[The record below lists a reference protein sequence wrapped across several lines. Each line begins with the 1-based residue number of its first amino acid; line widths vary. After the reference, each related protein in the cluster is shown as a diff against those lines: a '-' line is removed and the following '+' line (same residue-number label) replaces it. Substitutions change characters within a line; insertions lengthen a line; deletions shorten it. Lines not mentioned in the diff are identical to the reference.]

1 MPDVREV
8 YEMVTKQKPSDPGAL
23 ERQRTRQIRT
33 MRNRKIGAFA
43 VAAAIGAVAVVVIL
57 ASLDGQ
63 DTTDRTIGRDPE
75 PRAMEVATGF
85 IQAFGALDE
94 DRAVTYLGEDA
105 NVSSVIGWLGAK
117 GDEGPLAEFR
127 LLFSLLEAQGY
138 TQTLDSCEEVGSSNS
153 VTTLRC
159 TYDFHSLGSNEIER
173 GPFSGS
179 SFDLIVHDGEIAHAV
194 VTMDIEEFGP
204 QMWDPFADWVA
215 TNHPEDVALMY
226 EDETQSLER
235 VTEESIRLWR
245 RHVRGYVQHVLD
257 TQGPS

>member
-1 MPDVREV
+1 MPDVKEV

-63 DTTDRTIGRDPE
+63 DTTDRTIGTDVE
-75 PRAMEVATGF
+75 PTAMEVATGF
-85 IQAFGALDE
+85 MDAYGALDVN
-94 DRAVTYLGEDA
+94 RTMAYLADDA
-105 NVSSVIGWLGAK
+105 DSSRLISWVGGR
-117 GDEGPLAEFR
+117 GGPREQFR

-138 TQTLDSCEEVGSSNS
+138 RQTLDFCEEVGSSDK
-153 VTTLRC
+153 VTSLRC
-159 TYDFHSLGSNEIER
+159 TFDFQSLGSDEIGR
-173 GPFSGS
+173 GPYGGS
-179 SFDLIVHDGEIAHAV
+179 YVDLIVRDGEIAYAAAPY
-194 VTMDIEEFGP
+194 MEIEEFSP
-204 QMWDPFADWVA
+204 QMWEPFADWVA
-215 TNHPEDVALMY
+215 TNHPEDVAVMY

-235 VTEESIRLWR
+235 VTEESIRLWERNVR
-245 RHVRGYVQHVLD
+245 RYVQHVLE

>member
-1 MPDVREV
+1 MPDVKEV
-8 YEMVTKQKPSDPGAL
+8 YEMVTKQKLSDPGAL
-23 ERQRTRQIRT
+23 ERQRTRQVRT

-43 VAAAIGAVAVVVIL
+43 VAAAIGAVVVVVIL

-63 DTTDRTIGRDPE
+63 GTTGRTIGTDPE
-75 PRAMEVATGF
+75 PTAMEVATDF
-85 IQAFGALDE
+85 IQAFGALDA
-94 DRAVTYLGEDA
+94 DRTVAYLADDA
-105 NVSSVIGWLGAK
+105 NVSSVIGWLGAQ
-117 GDEGPLAEFR
+117 GDEGPLEEFR

-138 TQTLDSCEEVGSSNS
+138 TQTIDSCEEVGSSDS

-159 TYDFHSLGSNEIER
+159 TYDFHTFGSDEIGR

-179 SFDLIVHDGEIAHAV
+179 SFDLIVRDGEIAHAV
-194 VTMDIEEFGP
+194 VTMEIEEFGP

-215 TNHPEDVALMY
+215 TNHPEDVAVMY

-235 VTEESIRLWR
+235 VTEASIRLWG
-245 RHVRGYVQHVLD
+245 RHVRGYVRHVLE